1 MDLFTI
7 VSTALSTEYKLGTND
22 CNLMCLQVLDL
33 RSGTDYSQIAKYK
46 TIKAGVKQLQSL
58 GFISTGDIIIKYSD
72 PVELPIDG
80 DIWISDDNPLIMG
93 VVHSNRLI
101 GVDEDH
107 THFKLIA
114 IPRNGKFYRVRKE
127 DNG

>member
-58 GFISTGDIIIKYSD
+58 GSQEHQCCPG
-72 PVELPIDG
+72 
-80 DIWISDDNPLIMG
+80 WR
-93 VVHSNRLI
+93 VVHHQLSN
-101 GVDEDH
+101 
-107 THFKLIA
+107 T
-114 IPRNGKFYRVRKE
+114 
-127 DNG
+127 